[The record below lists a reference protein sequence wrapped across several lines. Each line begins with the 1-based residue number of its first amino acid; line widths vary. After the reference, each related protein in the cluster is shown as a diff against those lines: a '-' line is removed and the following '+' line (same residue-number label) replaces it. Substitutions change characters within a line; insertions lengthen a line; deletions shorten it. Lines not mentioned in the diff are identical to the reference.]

1 MNSFK
6 ISIIIPAFNE
16 QDNIKILT
24 EKLLTVLSKYS
35 VYEIIFIDDGSTD
48 KTLEYIQ
55 DLSEKN
61 SHIKYL
67 SFSRNFG
74 HQYALKAGFD
84 HAAGDCVI
92 SMDADL
98 QHPPE
103 LIDQMIQKWQE
114 GYEIISAK
122 RAGKSNLS
130 IFKRKSAAIFYGLLN
145 YISDIDLEKGAPD
158 FRLMDKSVVEV
169 FRRIGES
176 SLFLRGMVPWV
187 GFKQCCIQYSQND
200 RLFGESK
207 YSFWKMLLF
216 ALDGITSFS
225 VRPLRLATILG
236 LLLSMS
242 SILYA
247 LYAVYSY
254 FFTNNVI
261 TGWASIISSI
271 LFIGGLQ
278 LLILG
283 IFGEYLGKLVI
294 ESKKRPIYII
304 RKKKL

>member
-1 MNSFK
+1 MHEFK
-6 ISIIIPAFNE
+6 LSIIIPAFNE
-16 QDNIKILT
+16 QENIKILT
-24 EKLLTVLSKYS
+24 EKLLFVLSKYS
-35 VYEIIFIDDGSTD
+35 TYEIIFIDDGSTD
-48 KTLEYIQ
+48 KTLEYIHE
-55 DLSEKN
+55 LSGKN
-61 SHIKYL
+61 SSIKYL

-122 RAGKSNLS
+122 RTGNSNLT
-130 IFKRKSAAIFYGLLN
+130 IFKRKTAAIFYGLLN
-145 YISDIDLEKGAPD
+145 FISDIDIEKGAPD
-158 FRLMDKSVVEV
+158 FRLMDKAVVEV
-169 FRRIGES
+169 FRNIGES

-187 GFKQCCIQYSQND
+187 GFKQCSVKYSQND

-207 YSFWKMLLF
+207 YSFLKMLLF

-247 LYAVYSY
+247 LLCFVQL
-254 FFTNNVI
+254 FF
-261 TGWASIISSI
+261 
-271 LFIGGLQ
+271 
-278 LLILG
+278 
-283 IFGEYLGKLVI
+283 YK
-294 ESKKRPIYII
+294 
-304 RKKKL
+304 